1 VVAALAFGVALLSAV
16 AGVAAVSGGSAS
28 GKLSGTVTVWDFQY
42 NSPEWGKALKQLDKE
57 FMKLN
62 PGVKIK
68 HVGQPFDGYDKLL
81 QTAFAS
87 RSGPDVVML
96 LPGYEGP
103 LKWLPVLEP
112 LNKRVTPKMLKDLAG
127 WEIMSKDY
135 VPKQGIYAVPTGF
148 QGDVFYYNKAL
159 YRKAGL
165 DPQKR
170 PKTYQDIVRDLKA
183 LKAAGIQGLCD
194 GNKEGIQYYWM
205 FTSFWPGVG
214 TGQEAYDLGSGKLKY
229 TDPRVVDVVQKH
241 LDLFEQGLTIPEYQ
255 SVPMWPY
262 AEDKFANGYCG
273 MFRGL
278 ASAAASWV
286 QFNKGLG
293 DQNVG
298 VFQAPAISGSAPNF
312 LPFGAQV
319 GWSITKYSKVKD
331 AAFAYAQFLTGT
343 RGASV
348 QLNVGGVLTNNNT
361 VYVRKSLAPQVRQML
376 IDLKRAKSISFQP
389 HGLMPPEIA
398 AVWGPELAKAFAGKQ
413 TVAQALAT
421 IEAARKK

>member
-1 VVAALAFGVALLSAV
+1 MAIAMIVIGCLVAASI
-16 AGVAAVSGGSAS
+16 AAAKGGNAS
-28 GKLSGTVTVWDFQY
+28 GQSKLSGTVTVWDFQY
-42 NSPEWGKALKQLDKE
+42 TSPEWGAALKQLDKE

-96 LPGYEGP
+96 LPGNEGP
-103 LKWLPVLEP
+103 LKWQKTLEP
-112 LNKRVTPKMLKDLAG
+112 LNKRITAKMLKDLAG
-127 WEIMSKDY
+127 WEIMSKNYKLKD
-135 VPKQGIYAVPTGF
+135 GIYGVPTGF
-148 QGDVFYYNKAL
+148 QGDVFYYNKVL
-159 YRKAGL
+159 YKKAGL

-170 PKTYQDIVRDLKA
+170 PKTYADMVSDLKA
-183 LKAAGIQGLCD
+183 LKKAGIQGLCD

-205 FTSFWPGVG
+205 FTSFWPGLG
-214 TGQEAYDLGSGKLKY
+214 TAQEAFDLGSGKLKY
-229 TDPRVVDVVQKH
+229 TDPRVVKAIQLH

-255 SVPMWPY
+255 SATMWPE
-262 AEDKFANGYCG
+262 AVDKFANGYCG

-286 QFNKGLG
+286 QWNKGLG

-298 VFQAPAISGSAPNF
+298 VFEAPAINGQTPSF

-319 GWSITKYSKVKD
+319 AWSVTNYSKVKD

-343 RGASV
+343 RGSSV

-361 VYVRKSLAPQVRQML
+361 VYVKKSLAPQVRQML
-376 IDLKRAKSISFQP
+376 LDLKNAKQISFQP
-389 HGLMPPEIA
+389 HGLLPQEIA
-398 AVWGPELAKAFAGKQ
+398 AVWGPEIAKAFAGKQ
-413 TVAQALAT
+413 TVAQAMANV
-421 IEAARKK
+421 EAARK